1 MRLTLVVAALA
12 AFLSGIGAASAHS
25 VKVGDLELVDLWTRA
40 TPPRAAVAG
49 GYVTIVNH
57 GTVPDRLVAV
67 SSPQAAVGE
76 VHEMK
81 VEDGV
86 MTMRPLE
93 GGLPIPAG
101 ATVTLGPG
109 GYHMMF
115 MELSA
120 PFAADGKVPV
130 TLTFEQAGTVETFL
144 HVEPIGAPGPAGDAH
159 DEGHGQ

>member
-1 MRLTLVVAALA
+1 MRLIFIAALA
-12 AFLSGIGAASAHS
+12 ASLSWLGAASAQS
-25 VKVGDLELVDLWTRA
+25 ITGGDLELTDLWTRA

-49 GYVTIVNH
+49 GYLTIINH
-57 GTVPDRLVAV
+57 GAAPDRLVAV

-101 ATVTLGPG
+101 ETVTLAPG
-109 GYHMMF
+109 GYHIMF
-115 MELSA
+115 MELRE
-120 PFAADGKVPV
+120 PFTEGGKVPV
-130 TLTFEQAGTVETFL
+130 TLTFENAGTVETSL
-144 HVEPIGAPGPAGDAH
+144 HVEPIGAPGPGGDTH
-159 DEGHGQ
+159 GEEHGQ